1 MAKNELYLF
10 CKGANCLLKDQ
21 CRRYIEGQRID
32 DRAPGY
38 HWMPNCDVENRI
50 AFVSASN
57 FPTGSTS

>member
-10 CKGANCLLKDQ
+10 CKGANCLLKDH

-38 HWMPNCDVENRI
+38 HWMPNCDVESRS
-50 AFVSASN
+50 AFL
-57 FPTGSTS
+57 STSN

>member
-21 CRRYIEGQRID
+21 RRRYIEGQWID
-32 DRAPGY
+32 DHASGY
-38 HWMPNCDVENRI
+38 SWMSNCDVENRI

-57 FPTGSTS
+57 